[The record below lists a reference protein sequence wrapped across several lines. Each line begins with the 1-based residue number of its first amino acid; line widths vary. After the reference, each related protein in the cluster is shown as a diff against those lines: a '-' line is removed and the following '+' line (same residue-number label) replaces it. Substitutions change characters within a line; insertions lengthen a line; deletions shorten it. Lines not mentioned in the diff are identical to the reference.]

1 MGIIAWGPDP
11 WGRGVPLH
19 IAFRLL
25 WAALFCGFAFMAVHA
40 LWLRLRPKSAEQP
53 QTISAAVIPEKVPR
67 HSLPARLFHW
77 VMAAAVLVL
86 LFSAFLP
93 RAGVRFAWVKLHW
106 VAGIVLV
113 FALLFHLVHSLFFL
127 DYRSIWPGKSDLMRI
142 FGRFGPAGEKA
153 GKYPLGN
160 KLYHLAASLCGVCAA
175 ATGVLMMSRV
185 HTPFFTRNPY
195 VFSDM
200 TWGVIYLL
208 HGFSGVALIALV
220 MVHVYFALRP
230 EKLPL
235 TKAMISGSLSR
246 EYYLEHHDPERW
258 GCASVEQKRPI

>member
-1 MGIIAWGPDP
+1 MGIITWGPDP
-11 WGRGVPLH
+11 WGREVPLH
-19 IAFRLL
+19 IAFWLL
-25 WAALFCGFAFMAVHA
+25 WAALFCGLAFMAVHA
-40 LWLRLRPKSAEQP
+40 LWLHLRPKSTEEPRAIP
-53 QTISAAVIPEKVPR
+53 AVPEKVTR
-67 HSLPARLFHW
+67 HSLPARIFHW
-77 VMAAAVLVL
+77 VMAASVLVL

-93 RAGVRFAWVKLHW
+93 RAGVRFAWVGLHW
-106 VAGIVLV
+106 GAGIVLV
-113 FALLFHLVHSLFFL
+113 LALLFHLVHSLFFL
-127 DYRSIWPGKSDLMRI
+127 DYRSILPEKSELMRI
-142 FGRFGPAGEKA
+142 FSRSGPVREKA
-153 GKYPLGN
+153 GKYPFAN

-195 VFSDM
+195 LFSDM

-246 EYYLEHHDPERW
+246 AYYLKHHDPKRW
-258 GCASVEQKRPI
+258 GPVGQKSSI

>member
-1 MGIIAWGPDP
+1 MDMISWGSDP
-11 WGRGVPLH
+11 WGRQVPLH
-19 IAFRLL
+19 IAFWLL
-25 WAALFCGFAFMAVHA
+25 WAALFCGLVFMVVHA
-40 LWLRLRPKSAEQP
+40 LWLRLRPKSTEEPRDLPA
-53 QTISAAVIPEKVPR
+53 TAFPEKVPR
-67 HSLPARLFHW
+67 HSLPARIFHW
-77 VMAAAVLVL
+77 VMAASVLVL

-93 RAGVRFAWVKLHW
+93 RAGVRFAWVGLHW
-106 VAGIVLV
+106 EAGIVLV

-127 DYRSIWPGKSDLMRI
+127 DSRSIWPEKSELMRI
-142 FGRFGPAGEKA
+142 FSRSGPVRERA
-153 GKYPLGN
+153 GKYPLAN
-160 KLYHLAASLCGVCAA
+160 KLYHLAATLCGVCAA

-195 VFSDM
+195 LFSDM

-235 TKAMISGSLSR
+235 TKAMISGALSR
-246 EYYLEHHDPERW
+246 GYYLEHHDPERW
-258 GCASVEQKRPI
+258 GVEQKRSI